1 MKIKTLTPKNLPRHE
16 LLGLRVKAK
25 PLKGE
30 VLHVGEVVGETRNIL
45 KVLREDGRI
54 VMLPKVTHIFE
65 FELPS
70 GERVLV
76 EGSILIGR
84 PEERLKKRLRRW

>member
-1 MKIKTLTPKNLPRHE
+1 LSIRTLTPRNLPRHE

-25 PLKGE
+25 PIKGGR
-30 VLHVGEVVGETRNIL
+30 VHVGEVVGETRNMLRIL
-45 KVLREDGRI
+45 RDDGRI
-54 VMLPKVTHIFE
+54 VTLPKETHRFE

-76 EGSILIGR
+76 EGEVLIGR